1 MSDLSRNLIGAT
13 FAVACVFGL
22 VRQASSAPATF
33 PPIVSGTEHRI
44 SPTGEV
50 LVSWPYKESKIEVF
64 RVADEKTA
72 TYDAGFPI
80 ENVAFSVSGRFLCIT
95 GYQVKSVQPTTSVSR
110 VAVVDSENEFARTIN
125 LTGTRIL
132 EHRGPGKSDSC
143 RSPPTSLNSA
153 IDINNRINRMVR
165 IERDNQHGLQ
175 CPGSASVPRYQSTT
189 IEHWDPGATPKA
201 AVFAKY
207 TLSVD
212 NCKPRPP
219 PP

>member
-1 MSDLSRNLIGAT
+1 MCNERSLSKSHWCNICGCL
-13 FAVACVFGL
+13 CVWP
-22 VRQASSAPATF
+22 SAPSIICPATF

-50 LVSWPYKESKIEVF
+50 VVSWPYKESKIEVF

-132 EHRGPGKSDSC
+132 EVDFGRQAG
-143 RSPPTSLNSA
+143 
-153 IDINNRINRMVR
+153 RIVV
-165 IERDNQHGLQ
+165 
-175 CPGSASVPRYQSTT
+175 CPRRRA
-189 IEHWDPGATPKA
+189 
-201 AVFAKY
+201 
-207 TLSVD
+207 
-212 NCKPRPP
+212 
-219 PP
+219 